1 MQMTAI
7 TVIPPIVNDDP
18 PEPCEF
24 DDCMYIDGACRCR
37 HGEIVPSSFGDPV
50 RDNLVLPL

>member
-1 MQMTAI
+1 MTAI